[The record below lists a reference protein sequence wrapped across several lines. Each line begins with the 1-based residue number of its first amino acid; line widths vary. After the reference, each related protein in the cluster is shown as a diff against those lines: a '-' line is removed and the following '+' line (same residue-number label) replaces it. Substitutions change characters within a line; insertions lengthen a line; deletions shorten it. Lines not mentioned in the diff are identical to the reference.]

1 MQIGGL
7 ISSSPRWVSSG
18 LSLPLALPGLKAL
31 LASGTNAHP
40 DGGLSRQG
48 RPVALAAEGSN
59 WALSVLMGELE
70 AVV

>member
-1 MQIGGL
+1 MQIEGL

-18 LSLPLALPGLKAL
+18 LRLTTALPGLKAS

-40 DGGLSRQG
+40 DGGLSRQAWS
-48 RPVALAAEGSN
+48 VALAGEGFN
-59 WALSVLMGELE
+59 WDLSVLMGVPE